1 MFSYIWPIALAVLSN
16 VVYHVS
22 SKSVPE
28 NVSPFASLTVTYL
41 IAALVSALL
50 HYALAGGSIVKEY
63 SRLNWA
69 PFALGLV
76 IVGLEAGFMYAYKAG
91 WQVSTASLVQSAALT
106 IALLLVGHYLYRE
119 ELSWNK
125 LIGAAACLVGLVFIN
140 LK

>member
-1 MFSYIWPIALAVLSN
+1 MFLYIWPIALAVLSN
-16 VVYHVS
+16 VVYHIS

-91 WQVSTASLVQSAALT
+91 WQVSSAALVQSCFLAIILIFVGRLFFKEALT
-106 IALLLVGHYLYRE
+106 
-119 ELSWNK
+119 WKK
-125 LIGAAACLVGLVFIN
+125 LAGAAICLVGIALIN
-140 LK
+140 SK

>member
-16 VVYHVS
+16 VAYHLS
-22 SKSVPE
+22 SKSLPE
-28 NVSPFASLTVTYL
+28 DVSPFASLTVTYL

-50 HYALAGGSIVKEY
+50 HYARAGGSIVKEY